1 MDGCFRKPCLF
12 NFPEFQSD
20 DVNQKHFENKFCPTE
35 LGMIYAVKILSFM
48 AIEFFVFKVEDFQF
62 SKFHKNVIK
71 LDKGNFKKGLT
82 VTLKVKN
89 S

>member
-1 MDGCFRKPCLF
+1 
-12 NFPEFQSD
+12 
-20 DVNQKHFENKFCPTE
+20 
-35 LGMIYAVKILSFM
+35 MIYAVKMLSFM
-48 AIEFFVFKVEDFQF
+48 AIEFFVFKVEAFQF
-62 SKFHKNVIK
+62 SKFHKYVIK

>member
-1 MDGCFRKPCLF
+1 
-12 NFPEFQSD
+12 
-20 DVNQKHFENKFCPTE
+20 
-35 LGMIYAVKILSFM
+35 MIYAVKILSFM
-48 AIEFFVFKVEDFQF
+48 AIQFFVFKVEAFQF
-62 SKFHKNVIK
+62 SKFHENVIK